1 MKDIE
6 NLCERVIII
15 LKGEKHFDLPLE
27 ELKEKFITRKT
38 YIVESKRDELPFS
51 GDNFTVKKLEK
62 NTFEIYPENGE
73 FEIGNLNLKD
83 IVSIKENT
91 PELEE
96 IIFKLFS
103 NVNSEKEINLQ
114 EIDVQEAG
122 NE

>member
-1 MKDIE
+1 MNEDLQSFFCVKASERIE
-6 NLCERVIII
+6 KMISS
-15 LKGEKHFDLPLE
+15 
-27 ELKEKFITRKT
+27 RKL
-38 YIVESKRDELPFS
+38 SF
-51 GDNFTVKKLEK
+51 
-62 NTFEIYPENGE
+62 FEIYPENGE

-114 EIDVQEAG
+114 ETDVQEAG
-122 NE
+122 NA

>member
-27 ELKEKFITRKT
+27 ELKEEFINRKT

-114 EIDVQEAG
+114 ETDVQEAG
-122 NE
+122 NA

>member
-91 PELEE
+91 PDLEE

-103 NVNSEKEINLQ
+103 SKDSDSEVNMPK
-114 EIDVQEAG
+114 EAG
-122 NE
+122 QKEGSK